1 MICGTDNRRTLRF
14 AQTATSACSQTR
26 FRNLNELPPE
36 SGWRGSP
43 ELWLDAAYEALIES
57 GVEAVKVQLLS
68 KKLRLSRGSFY
79 WMFKDREALLD
90 ALLERWREKNTGGI
104 AKQAEAYA
112 ETLEEALL
120 NVFDCWLD
128 PQIFDFHF
136 EFAVRSWALQSPTV
150 MAELTE
156 ADESRVKSM
165 TKLFRRYGMEAAM
178 ADVSARALYQG
189 QIGYISMGT
198 KEPEADRMK
207 RIPLYIKLFTHKMPT
222 ESELNRFYARHG
234 FNIDAPAAK

>member
-1 MICGTDNRRTLRF
+1 MSILGGIIAEPVNMSCGTDNRRTLRF

-104 AKQAEAYA
+104 VKQAEAYA
-112 ETLEEALL
+112 VLGLQPGASDEDIRAAHRELMKGLHPDHGGSSYLASKINAARDLL
-120 NVFDCWLD
+120 LK
-128 PQIFDFHF
+128 P
-136 EFAVRSWALQSPTV
+136 
-150 MAELTE
+150 
-156 ADESRVKSM
+156 
-165 TKLFRRYGMEAAM
+165 
-178 ADVSARALYQG
+178 
-189 QIGYISMGT
+189 
-198 KEPEADRMK
+198 
-207 RIPLYIKLFTHKMPT
+207 
-222 ESELNRFYARHG
+222 
-234 FNIDAPAAK
+234 